1 MSGFS
6 GDLLVLFFFFKQKTA
21 YEMRISDWSSDVC
34 SSDLAIHERGGVVVV
49 DPRRT
54 ETARRFEHVAVRPDS
69 DAWLLAAM
77 LNHIFARELEAREL
91 LETRTAGWT
100 DLRAALRPLT
110 PEVAAGRCG
119 IAPGTIRALAER
131 FVRARTSEM
140 GRAPCRAKVCQ

>member
-1 MSGFS
+1 MVSNM
-6 GDLLVLFFFFKQKTA
+6 V
-21 YEMRISDWSSDVC
+21 ISPEPRA
-34 SSDLAIHERGGVVVV
+34 LHKLQAIHERGGVVVV

-110 PEVAAGRCG
+110 PAVADGRCG
-119 IAPGTIRALAER
+119 IEPGTLPALAER
-131 FVRARTSEM
+131 SARPRPAPCS
-140 GRAPCRAKVCQ
+140 GRAGPTIRLREPPSTRVLVRVQ

>member
-1 MSGFS
+1 MVSHMSIIAEPRA
-6 GDLLVLFFFFKQKTA
+6 LHKLQ
-21 YEMRISDWSSDVC
+21 
-34 SSDLAIHERGGVVVV
+34 AIHERGGVVVV

-100 DLRAALRPLT
+100 DLRAALRRS
-110 PEVAAGRCG
+110 E
-119 IAPGTIRALAER
+119 ER
-131 FVRARTSEM
+131 RVGKECVST
-140 GRAPCRAKVCQ
+140 CRSRWSPYH